1 MIESVK
7 ATTGFAPSPVR
18 TILLVD
24 DQDELRITAKWF
36 LGSFGYVVES
46 ARNAEEALARFDP
59 KIHDLVITDNS
70 MEGMTGVEMAHVIK
84 LRSPST
90 PILMHTGQ
98 PPDVRSCLDF
108 VIQKPAHLLALK
120 EAAERLIGG
129 SSSTG
134 LVLPGGP
141 E

>member
-1 MIESVK
+1 
-7 ATTGFAPSPVR
+7 
-18 TILLVD
+18 
-24 DQDELRITAKWF
+24 
-36 LGSFGYVVES
+36 
-46 ARNAEEALARFDP
+46 
-59 KIHDLVITDNS
+59 
-70 MEGMTGVEMAHVIK
+70 MTGVEMAHVIK

-90 PILMHTGQ
+90 PVLMHTGQ

-141 E
+141 P